1 MIQLSFGCVLN
12 IDLNMRFEEEKVKKR
27 TLFFLSVCAVALN
40 GYVVHADSLEAPSQL
55 VTVPNL
61 PGTGGQLAVVEEA
74 GQMKAV
80 LSNITGE
87 IVGVTGQFKSET
99 NTGKTI
105 AFTIDASGQYVAY
118 LDRTSFSNED
128 QAFTL
133 ALTANLIDGSA
144 HNLDDYSFNWV
155 KVAENTNDDSDLIEK
170 TNATEASKPV
180 SSGTVVDSVEKDS
193 TSSAS
198 ETQSSSTASSS
209 LAATVTD
216 SSNVTSASTLTS
228 TQTTSSVGSQLRSA
242 SLMRIATNSSA
253 QSSAVTKAS
262 QIDQTLELKYTG
274 SINSGE
280 VIKFAVWS
288 DENGQDD
295 IVWYNADQTGAAYA
309 DLRKHRDY
317 GKYNIHTY
325 VNRNGKM
332 VYLNEIVVDVK
343 ASGTVTISN
352 VDSQT
357 GSFDVTISNMTA
369 PRGLTKV
376 YVPTW
381 TEAGGQDDIVWH
393 EAERQTD
400 GTYLAKITKSAH
412 KNGTGK
418 YISHVY
424 YQSLDGSVTGIGATT
439 ATIQELKASG
449 TVTAINV
456 NDQAGS
462 YEVKIS
468 NVIAPKGLNKVYVP
482 TWTEAGGQ
490 DDIVWHEAE
499 RQTDGTYLAKITKSA
514 HKNGT
519 GKYISHVYYQSL
531 DGSVTGIGATTAT
544 IQELKA
550 SGTIS
555 ISNVDANAGSFDVT
569 ISNVTAPRGLTKV
582 YVPTW
587 TEAGGQDDIKW
598 YEANRQSDGSYKLT
612 VNKAQHKN
620 EVGNYQVH
628 VYYRGKDGS
637 MTGIGATTVN
647 MPELKASGTVTAIN
661 VNDQAGSYEVKISNV
676 VAPRGLYKV
685 FVPTWT
691 EAGGQDDIVWHE
703 AERQSDGSYLT
714 KITKSAHKNGTGKYI
729 SHVYYQSLDGTLTA
743 IGATSITIQELK
755 ASGTISISN
764 VDANAGS
771 FDVTISNITAP
782 RGLTKVYVPTWTEAG
797 GQDDIKWY
805 EANRQSDG
813 SYKLT
818 VNKAQH
824 KNEVGNYQVHVYYR
838 GEDGNMTGIGA
849 TSVDLPVGGTQVEL
863 PSARSYTI
871 YIDPGHGGVD
881 SGASYGGVYEK
892 NLALSVANKLK
903 ENLIQLGYQVLMTR
917 TADYNVDFKTERSKM
932 ANQSNADL
940 FISIHFNAT
949 GLASSNATGI
959 ETYWYQYDPEY
970 QPKINAAMHNDPTRL
985 AESEIL
991 ANQVQASLISGTGA
1005 VNRGVRRE
1013 TFAVLRETAIPAIL
1027 VELGFMDNPSDLQKI
1042 KEDSYQTK
1050 LANALEQGIDNWY
1063 GAVGSKPTSG
1073 TSTQKKSTEQSQ
1085 MTTSQQSFFNKILPA
1100 IQQVSQKNSIV
1111 TSVMLAQSILE
1122 SGWGTSQ
1129 LATNAYNIFGIKAD
1143 SSWKGN
1149 TYTVQTK
1156 EVVNGKTIT
1165 VEKQFRAYKSLLE
1178 SISDY
1183 GSFFTSTAWRIN
1195 NYASFLK
1202 ATNHETA
1209 LTSLLASGY
1218 ATDPAY
1224 AEKLKSLIQRY
1235 GLDQYDLN

>member
-12 IDLNMRFEEEKVKKR
+12 IDLNMGFEEEKVKKR

-74 GQMKAV
+74 GQMKAI

-128 QAFTL
+128 QEFTL
-133 ALTANLIDGSA
+133 ALTVNLIDGSA

-155 KVAENTNDDSDLIEK
+155 KVAENTDDDSDLIEN
-170 TNATEASKPV
+170 TSATEASKPV

-193 TSSAS
+193 SSSAN

-216 SSNVTSASTLTS
+216 SSKATSASTLTS

-357 GSFDVTISNMTA
+357 GSFDVTISN
-369 PRGLTKV
+369 
-376 YVPTW
+376 
-381 TEAGGQDDIVWH
+381 
-393 EAERQTD
+393 
-400 GTYLAKITKSAH
+400 
-412 KNGTGK
+412 
-418 YISHVY
+418 
-424 YQSLDGSVTGIGATT
+424 
-439 ATIQELKASG
+439 
-449 TVTAINV
+449 
-456 NDQAGS
+456 
-462 YEVKIS
+462 
-468 NVIAPKGLNKVYVP
+468 
-482 TWTEAGGQ
+482 
-490 DDIVWHEAE
+490 
-499 RQTDGTYLAKITKSA
+499 
-514 HKNGT
+514 
-519 GKYISHVYYQSL
+519 
-531 DGSVTGIGATTAT
+531 
-544 IQELKA
+544 
-550 SGTIS
+550 
-555 ISNVDANAGSFDVT
+555 
-569 ISNVTAPRGLTKV
+569 
-582 YVPTW
+582 
-587 TEAGGQDDIKW
+587 
-598 YEANRQSDGSYKLT
+598 
-612 VNKAQHKN
+612 
-620 EVGNYQVH
+620 
-628 VYYRGKDGS
+628 
-637 MTGIGATTVN
+637 
-647 MPELKASGTVTAIN
+647 
-661 VNDQAGSYEVKISNV
+661 
-676 VAPRGLYKV
+676 
-685 FVPTWT
+685 
-691 EAGGQDDIVWHE
+691 
-703 AERQSDGSYLT
+703 
-714 KITKSAHKNGTGKYI
+714 
-729 SHVYYQSLDGTLTA
+729 
-743 IGATSITIQELK
+743 
-755 ASGTISISN
+755 
-764 VDANAGS
+764 
-771 FDVTISNITAP
+771 ITAP

-818 VNKAQH
+818 VNKVNH
-824 KNEVGNYQVHVYYR
+824 KNEVGDYNIHLYYRDESGKLAYITETVVQLPANKISGSLVVSNMDLKTGSFKVRVTNISSPTTISRILVPTWTETNGQDDIKWYVASRESDGSYSITVNKANHKFEIGDYNLHLYYQANDGSLQYVNETVVNLPSAKASGDISVSDINEQNGSFNVRITNVSSPVGLNQVLVPVWTESNGQDDIKWYIANRQTDGSYLLKVNKSQHKSETGKYNIHVYYR
-838 GEDGNMTGIGA
+838 GEDGNLTYVNETTAILPEAKSSGKISVIEKDDVRGIFKVRITDVVAPNTLTNVIIPTWTESAGQDDIKWYEASRQSDGSYLITVNKNQHDFETGIYNVHVYYRDSDGKLIFVGA
-849 TSVDLPVGGTQVEL
+849 TTTELAASKSSGKLSVSSVDSKSGTFSLKVSNIVSSPSLARVEVVVWTQSDASDKKSYSATLQKDGTYSVQVDKSNHNDFYGDYQVSVYYVYSDYKDFVASSVVNL

-903 ENLIQLGYQVLMTR
+903 ANLIQLGYQVLMTR

-932 ANQSNADL
+932 ANQSNADI

-985 AESEIL
+985 AESKIL
-991 ANQVQASLISGTGA
+991 ANQVQASLIGGTGA

-1027 VELGFMDNPSDLQKI
+1027 VELGFMENPSDLQKI
-1042 KEDSYQTK
+1042 KQDSYQTK
-1050 LANALEQGIDNWY
+1050 LANALAQGIDNWY

-1073 TSTQKKSTEQSQ
+1073 TSTQKKSTQQSQ
-1085 MTTSQQSFFNKILPA
+1085 MTTSQQSFFNNILPA

-1129 LATNAYNIFGIKAD
+1129 LATNAHNIFGIKAD

-1183 GSFFTSTAWRIN
+1183 GSFFTSTAWRIK
-1195 NYASFLK
+1195 NYASFLQ
-1202 ATNHETA
+1202 ATNYETA

-1235 GLDQYDLN
+1235 GLDQYDLK

>member
-12 IDLNMRFEEEKVKKR
+12 IDLNMGFEEEKVKKR

-61 PGTGGQLAVVEEA
+61 PGIGGQLAVVEEA

-155 KVAENTNDDSDLIEK
+155 KVAENTNDDSDLIEN

-193 TSSAS
+193 SSSAS

-357 GSFDVTISNMTA
+357 GSFDVTISN
-369 PRGLTKV
+369 
-376 YVPTW
+376 
-381 TEAGGQDDIVWH
+381 
-393 EAERQTD
+393 
-400 GTYLAKITKSAH
+400 
-412 KNGTGK
+412 
-418 YISHVY
+418 
-424 YQSLDGSVTGIGATT
+424 
-439 ATIQELKASG
+439 
-449 TVTAINV
+449 
-456 NDQAGS
+456 
-462 YEVKIS
+462 
-468 NVIAPKGLNKVYVP
+468 
-482 TWTEAGGQ
+482 
-490 DDIVWHEAE
+490 
-499 RQTDGTYLAKITKSA
+499 
-514 HKNGT
+514 
-519 GKYISHVYYQSL
+519 
-531 DGSVTGIGATTAT
+531 
-544 IQELKA
+544 
-550 SGTIS
+550 
-555 ISNVDANAGSFDVT
+555 
-569 ISNVTAPRGLTKV
+569 
-582 YVPTW
+582 
-587 TEAGGQDDIKW
+587 
-598 YEANRQSDGSYKLT
+598 
-612 VNKAQHKN
+612 
-620 EVGNYQVH
+620 
-628 VYYRGKDGS
+628 
-637 MTGIGATTVN
+637 
-647 MPELKASGTVTAIN
+647 
-661 VNDQAGSYEVKISNV
+661 
-676 VAPRGLYKV
+676 
-685 FVPTWT
+685 
-691 EAGGQDDIVWHE
+691 
-703 AERQSDGSYLT
+703 
-714 KITKSAHKNGTGKYI
+714 
-729 SHVYYQSLDGTLTA
+729 
-743 IGATSITIQELK
+743 
-755 ASGTISISN
+755 
-764 VDANAGS
+764 
-771 FDVTISNITAP
+771 ITAP

-818 VNKAQH
+818 VNKVNH
-824 KNEVGNYQVHVYYR
+824 KSEVGNYQVHVYYR
-838 GEDGNMTGIGA
+838 GEDGSMTGIGA
-849 TSVDLPVGGTQVEL
+849 TTVNLPELKASGTVTAINVNDQAGSYEVKISNVVAPKGIRKVFIPTWTEAGGQDDIVWHEAERQSDGSYLAKITKSEHKNGTGKYISHVYYQGLEGTLTAIGATSITLPELKASGTVTAINVNDQAGSYEVKISNVVAPKGIRKIFVPTWTEAGGQDDIVWHEAQLQTDGTYLVKITKSEHKNGIGKYISHVYYQGLDGTLTAIGATSITLPELKTSGTITAINVNDQAGSYEVKISNVIAPKGLNKVYVPTWTEAGDQDDIVWHEAQLQSDGTYLAKITKSEHKNESGIYVSHVYYRMLDGSMLAVGGTQVEL

-903 ENLIQLGYQVLMTR
+903 ANLIQLGYQVLMTR

-991 ANQVQASLISGTGA
+991 ANQVQTSLISGTGA
-1005 VNRGVRRE
+1005 VNRGVRRD

-1027 VELGFMDNPSDLQKI
+1027 VELGFMNNPSDLQKI
-1042 KEDSYQTK
+1042 KQDSYQTK
-1050 LANALEQGIDNWY
+1050 LANALAQGIDNWY

-1183 GSFFTSTAWRIN
+1183 GSFFTSTAWRIK
-1195 NYASFLK
+1195 NYASFLQ
-1202 ATNHETA
+1202 ATNYETA

>member
-1 MIQLSFGCVLN
+1 M
-12 IDLNMRFEEEKVKKR
+12 KKR

-61 PGTGGQLAVVEEA
+61 PGTSGQLTVVEEA
-74 GQMKAV
+74 GQMKAI
-80 LSNITGE
+80 LSNIIGE

-118 LDRTSFSNED
+118 LDRSSFSDED
-128 QAFTL
+128 RTFTL
-133 ALTANLIDGSA
+133 ALTVNLIDGSA

-155 KVAENTNDDSDLIEK
+155 KVADNADDDSDLIEN
-170 TNATEASKPV
+170 TSATETSKPV

-193 TSSAS
+193 SSSAS
-198 ETQSSSTASSS
+198 EIQSSSTASSS

-216 SSNVTSASTLTS
+216 SSNTTSASTMTS

-242 SLMRIATNSSA
+242 SLMRIATNSGT
-253 QSSAVTKAS
+253 QTSAVTKAS

-357 GSFDVTISNMTA
+357 GSFDVTISNITA
-369 PRGLTKV
+369 PRGLTKVFVPTWTEAGGQDDIKWYEANQQSDGSYKLTVNKVNHLSEVGNYQVHVYYRGEDGSMIGIGATTVNLPELKASGTVTAINVNDQAGSYEVKISNVIAPNGLNKV

-393 EAERQTD
+393 EAERQSD
-400 GTYLAKITKSAH
+400 GSYLAKITKSEH

-424 YQSLDGSVTGIGATT
+424 YQGLEGTLTAIGATSIT
-439 ATIQELKASG
+439 LPELKASG
-449 TVTAINV
+449 TVTAINVNDQAGSYEVKISNVVAPKGIRKIFVPTWTEAGGQDDIVWHEAQLQTDGTYLVKITKSEHKNGIGKYISHVYYQGLDGTLTAIGATSITLPELKTSGTITAINV

-482 TWTEAGGQ
+482 TWTEAGDQ
-490 DDIVWHEAE
+490 DDIVWHEA
-499 RQTDGTYLAKITKSA
+499 QLQSDGTYLAKITKSE

-519 GKYISHVYYQSL
+519 GIYVSHVYFRML
-531 DGSVTGIGATTAT
+531 DGSMLA
-544 IQELKA
+544 
-550 SGTIS
+550 
-555 ISNVDANAGSFDVT
+555 
-569 ISNVTAPRGLTKV
+569 
-582 YVPTW
+582 
-587 TEAGGQDDIKW
+587 
-598 YEANRQSDGSYKLT
+598 
-612 VNKAQHKN
+612 
-620 EVGNYQVH
+620 
-628 VYYRGKDGS
+628 
-637 MTGIGATTVN
+637 
-647 MPELKASGTVTAIN
+647 
-661 VNDQAGSYEVKISNV
+661 
-676 VAPRGLYKV
+676 
-685 FVPTWT
+685 
-691 EAGGQDDIVWHE
+691 
-703 AERQSDGSYLT
+703 
-714 KITKSAHKNGTGKYI
+714 
-729 SHVYYQSLDGTLTA
+729 
-743 IGATSITIQELK
+743 
-755 ASGTISISN
+755 
-764 VDANAGS
+764 
-771 FDVTISNITAP
+771 
-782 RGLTKVYVPTWTEAG
+782 
-797 GQDDIKWY
+797 
-805 EANRQSDG
+805 
-813 SYKLT
+813 
-818 VNKAQH
+818 
-824 KNEVGNYQVHVYYR
+824 
-838 GEDGNMTGIGA
+838 
-849 TSVDLPVGGTQVEL
+849 VGGTQVEL

-903 ENLIQLGYQVLMTR
+903 ANLIQLGYQVLMTR
-917 TADYNVDFKTERSKM
+917 TDDFSVDFKTERSQM

-949 GLASSNATGI
+949 GLPSSDATGI

-970 QPKINAAMHNDPTRL
+970 QPKINATMHNDPTRL

-991 ANQVQASLISGTGA
+991 ANQVQTSLISGTGA
-1005 VNRGVRRE
+1005 VNRGVRRD

-1042 KEDSYQTK
+1042 NQDSYQTK
-1050 LANALEQGIDNWY
+1050 LANALAQGIDNWY

-1183 GSFFTSTAWRIN
+1183 GSFFTSTAWRIK
-1195 NYASFLK
+1195 NYASFLQ
-1202 ATNHETA
+1202 ATNYETA

-1224 AEKLKSLIQRY
+1224 AEKLKSLIQQY
-1235 GLDQYDLN
+1235 SLDQYD

>member
-12 IDLNMRFEEEKVKKR
+12 IDLNMGFKEEKVKKR

-155 KVAENTNDDSDLIEK
+155 KVAENTNDDSDLIEN

-193 TSSAS
+193 SSSAS

-216 SSNVTSASTLTS
+216 SSNATSASTLTS

-242 SLMRIATNSSA
+242 SLMRISTNSSA
-253 QSSAVTKAS
+253 QSIAVTKAS

-357 GSFDVTISNMTA
+357 GSFDVTISN
-369 PRGLTKV
+369 
-376 YVPTW
+376 
-381 TEAGGQDDIVWH
+381 
-393 EAERQTD
+393 
-400 GTYLAKITKSAH
+400 
-412 KNGTGK
+412 
-418 YISHVY
+418 
-424 YQSLDGSVTGIGATT
+424 
-439 ATIQELKASG
+439 
-449 TVTAINV
+449 
-456 NDQAGS
+456 
-462 YEVKIS
+462 
-468 NVIAPKGLNKVYVP
+468 
-482 TWTEAGGQ
+482 
-490 DDIVWHEAE
+490 
-499 RQTDGTYLAKITKSA
+499 
-514 HKNGT
+514 
-519 GKYISHVYYQSL
+519 
-531 DGSVTGIGATTAT
+531 
-544 IQELKA
+544 
-550 SGTIS
+550 
-555 ISNVDANAGSFDVT
+555 
-569 ISNVTAPRGLTKV
+569 
-582 YVPTW
+582 
-587 TEAGGQDDIKW
+587 
-598 YEANRQSDGSYKLT
+598 
-612 VNKAQHKN
+612 
-620 EVGNYQVH
+620 
-628 VYYRGKDGS
+628 
-637 MTGIGATTVN
+637 
-647 MPELKASGTVTAIN
+647 
-661 VNDQAGSYEVKISNV
+661 
-676 VAPRGLYKV
+676 
-685 FVPTWT
+685 
-691 EAGGQDDIVWHE
+691 
-703 AERQSDGSYLT
+703 
-714 KITKSAHKNGTGKYI
+714 
-729 SHVYYQSLDGTLTA
+729 
-743 IGATSITIQELK
+743 
-755 ASGTISISN
+755 
-764 VDANAGS
+764 
-771 FDVTISNITAP
+771 ITAP

-818 VNKAQH
+818 VNKVNHKSEVGDYNIHLYYRDESGKLVYITETVVQLPDNKISGSLSVSNMDSKTGSFKVRVTNISSPTTISRILVPTWTETNGQDDIKWYVASRESDGSYSITVNKANHKFEIGDYNLHLYYQANDGSLQYVNETVVNLPSAKASGDISVSDINEQNGSFNVRITNVSSPVGLNQVLVPVWTESNGQDDIKWYIANRQTDGSYLLKVNKSQH
-824 KNEVGNYQVHVYYR
+824 KSEAGKYNIHVYYR
-838 GEDGNMTGIGA
+838 GEDGNLTYVNETTAILPEAKSSGKISVIEKDDVRGIFKVRITNVVAPNTLTNVIIPTWTESAGQDDIKWYEASRQSDGSYLITVNKSQHDFETGIYNVHVYYRDSDGKLIFVGA
-849 TSVDLPVGGTQVEL
+849 TTTELAASKSSGKLSVSSVDSKSGTFSLKVSNIVSSPSLARVEVVVWTQSDASDKKSYSATLQKDGTYSVQIDKSNHNNFYGDYQVSVYYVYSDYKDFVASSVVNL

-903 ENLIQLGYQVLMTR
+903 ANLIQLGYQVLMTR

-991 ANQVQASLISGTGA
+991 ANQVQSSLISGTGV

-1042 KEDSYQTK
+1042 KQDSYQTK
-1050 LANALEQGIDNWY
+1050 LANALAQGIDNWY

-1073 TSTQKKSTEQSQ
+1073 NSRQKKSTEQSQ
-1085 MTTSQQSFFNKILPA
+1085 MTTGQQSFFNNILPA

-1183 GSFFTSTAWRIN
+1183 GSFFTSTAWRIK
-1195 NYASFLK
+1195 NYASFLQ

-1224 AEKLKSLIQRY
+1224 AEKLKSIVQRY

>member
-1 MIQLSFGCVLN
+1 
-12 IDLNMRFEEEKVKKR
+12 
-27 TLFFLSVCAVALN
+27 
-40 GYVVHADSLEAPSQL
+40 
-55 VTVPNL
+55 
-61 PGTGGQLAVVEEA
+61 
-74 GQMKAV
+74 
-80 LSNITGE
+80 
-87 IVGVTGQFKSET
+87 
-99 NTGKTI
+99 
-105 AFTIDASGQYVAY
+105 
-118 LDRTSFSNED
+118 
-128 QAFTL
+128 
-133 ALTANLIDGSA
+133 
-144 HNLDDYSFNWV
+144 
-155 KVAENTNDDSDLIEK
+155 
-170 TNATEASKPV
+170 
-180 SSGTVVDSVEKDS
+180 
-193 TSSAS
+193 
-198 ETQSSSTASSS
+198 
-209 LAATVTD
+209 
-216 SSNVTSASTLTS
+216 
-228 TQTTSSVGSQLRSA
+228 
-242 SLMRIATNSSA
+242 
-253 QSSAVTKAS
+253 
-262 QIDQTLELKYTG
+262 
-274 SINSGE
+274 
-280 VIKFAVWS
+280 
-288 DENGQDD
+288 
-295 IVWYNADQTGAAYA
+295 
-309 DLRKHRDY
+309 
-317 GKYNIHTY
+317 
-325 VNRNGKM
+325 
-332 VYLNEIVVDVK
+332 
-343 ASGTVTISN
+343 
-352 VDSQT
+352 
-357 GSFDVTISNMTA
+357 
-369 PRGLTKV
+369 
-376 YVPTW
+376 
-381 TEAGGQDDIVWH
+381 
-393 EAERQTD
+393 
-400 GTYLAKITKSAH
+400 
-412 KNGTGK
+412 
-418 YISHVY
+418 
-424 YQSLDGSVTGIGATT
+424 
-439 ATIQELKASG
+439 
-449 TVTAINV
+449 
-456 NDQAGS
+456 
-462 YEVKIS
+462 
-468 NVIAPKGLNKVYVP
+468 
-482 TWTEAGGQ
+482 
-490 DDIVWHEAE
+490 
-499 RQTDGTYLAKITKSA
+499 
-514 HKNGT
+514 
-519 GKYISHVYYQSL
+519 
-531 DGSVTGIGATTAT
+531 
-544 IQELKA
+544 
-550 SGTIS
+550 IS

-569 ISNVTAPRGLTKV
+569 ISNITAPRGLTKV

-598 YEANRQSDGSYKLT
+598 HEANRQSDGSYKLT

-691 EAGGQDDIVWHE
+691 ETGGQDDIVWHE
-703 AERQSDGSYLT
+703 AQLQSDGTYLA
-714 KITKSAHKNGTGKYI
+714 KITKSEHKNGSGIYV
-729 SHVYYQSLDGTLTA
+729 SHVYYRMLDGSMLA
-743 IGATSITIQELK
+743 
-755 ASGTISISN
+755 
-764 VDANAGS
+764 
-771 FDVTISNITAP
+771 
-782 RGLTKVYVPTWTEAG
+782 
-797 GQDDIKWY
+797 
-805 EANRQSDG
+805 
-813 SYKLT
+813 
-818 VNKAQH
+818 
-824 KNEVGNYQVHVYYR
+824 
-838 GEDGNMTGIGA
+838 
-849 TSVDLPVGGTQVEL
+849 VGGTQVEL

-871 YIDPGHGGVD
+871 YVDPGHGGVD

-949 GLASSNATGI
+949 GSKVTSTGI

-970 QPKINAAMHNDPTRL
+970 QPKINAVMHNDPTRL

-1050 LANALEQGIDNWY
+1050 LANALAQGIDNWY
-1063 GAVGSKPTSG
+1063 GPVGGKPTSG

-1085 MTTSQQSFFNKILPA
+1085 MTTGQQSFFNNILPA

-1183 GSFFTSTAWRIN
+1183 GSFFTSTAWRIK
-1195 NYASFLK
+1195 NYASFLQ

-1235 GLDQYDLN
+1235 GLNQYDLN

>member
-12 IDLNMRFEEEKVKKR
+12 IDLNMGFEEEKVKKR
-27 TLFFLSVCAVALN
+27 TLFFLSVCAVALS

-61 PGTGGQLAVVEEA
+61 PGTGGQLTVVEEA
-74 GQMKAV
+74 GQMKAI

-87 IVGVTGQFKSET
+87 IVGVTGQFKSEM

-118 LDRTSFSNED
+118 LDRSSFSDED
-128 QAFTL
+128 RTFTL
-133 ALTANLIDGSA
+133 ALTVNLIDGSA
-144 HNLDDYSFNWV
+144 RNLDDYSFNWV
-155 KVAENTNDDSDLIEK
+155 KVAENTDDDSDLIEN
-170 TNATEASKPV
+170 TSATEASKPV

-193 TSSAS
+193 SSSAS
-198 ETQSSSTASSS
+198 ETQSSSTANSS

-216 SSNVTSASTLTS
+216 SSNATTASTLTS

-242 SLMRIATNSSA
+242 SLMRIATNSGT
-253 QSSAVTKAS
+253 QTSAVTKAS

-357 GSFDVTISNMTA
+357 GSFDVTISNITA

-381 TEAGGQDDIVWH
+381 TEAGGQDDIKWY
-393 EAERQTD
+393 EANRQSD
-400 GTYLAKITKSAH
+400 GSYKLTVNKINHKSEVG
-412 KNGTGK
+412 N
-418 YISHVY
+418 YQVHVY
-424 YQSLDGSVTGIGATT
+424 YRGEDGSMTGIGATT
-439 ATIQELKASG
+439 VNLPELKESG

-499 RQTDGTYLAKITKSA
+499 RQSDGSYLAKITKSE

-519 GKYISHVYYQSL
+519 GKYISHVYYQGL
-531 DGSVTGIGATTAT
+531 EGTLTAIGAT
-544 IQELKA
+544 
-550 SGTIS
+550 S
-555 ISNVDANAGSFDVT
+555 IT
-569 ISNVTAPRGLTKV
+569 L
-582 YVPTW
+582 
-587 TEAGGQDDIKW
+587 
-598 YEANRQSDGSYKLT
+598 
-612 VNKAQHKN
+612 
-620 EVGNYQVH
+620 
-628 VYYRGKDGS
+628 
-637 MTGIGATTVN
+637 
-647 MPELKASGTVTAIN
+647 PELKASGTVTAIN

-676 VAPRGLYKV
+676 VAPKGIRKI

-703 AERQSDGSYLT
+703 AQLQTDGTYLV
-714 KITKSAHKNGTGKYI
+714 KITKSEHKNGIGKYI
-729 SHVYYQSLDGTLTA
+729 SHVYYQGLDGTLTA
-743 IGATSITIQELK
+743 IGATSITLPELK
-755 ASGTISISN
+755 TSGTITAINVNDQAGSYEVKISN
-764 VDANAGS
+764 V
-771 FDVTISNITAP
+771 IAP
-782 RGLTKVYVPTWTEAG
+782 KGLNKVYVPTWTEAG
-797 GQDDIKWY
+797 DQDDIVWH
-805 EANRQSDG
+805 EAQLQSDG
-813 SYKLT
+813 TYLAKITKSE
-818 VNKAQH
+818 H
-824 KNEVGNYQVHVYYR
+824 KNESGIYVSHVYYR
-838 GEDGNMTGIGA
+838 MLDGSMLA
-849 TSVDLPVGGTQVEL
+849 VGGTQVEL

-903 ENLIQLGYQVLMTR
+903 ANLIQLGYQVLMTR
-917 TADYNVDFKTERSKM
+917 TADYNVDFKTERSQM

-949 GLASSNATGI
+949 GLPSSDATGI

-991 ANQVQASLISGTGA
+991 ANQVQTSLISGTGA
-1005 VNRGVRRE
+1005 VNRGVRRD

-1042 KEDSYQTK
+1042 NQDSYQTK
-1050 LANALEQGIDNWY
+1050 LANALAQGIDNWY

-1183 GSFFTSTAWRIN
+1183 GSFFTSTAWRIK
-1195 NYASFLK
+1195 NYASFLQ
-1202 ATNHETA
+1202 ATNYETA

-1224 AEKLKSLIQRY
+1224 AEKLKSLIQQY
-1235 GLDQYDLN
+1235 GLDQYD

>member
-1 MIQLSFGCVLN
+1 MIQLSFGVVLN
-12 IDLNMRFEEEKVKKR
+12 IDLNMGFEEEKVKKR

-61 PGTGGQLAVVEEA
+61 PGTGGQLTVVEEA
-74 GQMKAV
+74 GQMKAI

-133 ALTANLIDGSA
+133 ALTVNLIDGSA

-155 KVAENTNDDSDLIEK
+155 TVAENTNDDSDLIEN
-170 TNATEASKPV
+170 TSVTETSKPA

-193 TSSAS
+193 SSSAS
-198 ETQSSSTASSS
+198 ETQSSSTASFS

-343 ASGTVTISN
+343 VSGTVTISN

-357 GSFDVTISNMTA
+357 GSFDVHITNVSA

-376 YVPTW
+376 
-381 TEAGGQDDIVWH
+381 
-393 EAERQTD
+393 
-400 GTYLAKITKSAH
+400 L
-412 KNGTGK
+412 
-418 YISHVY
+418 
-424 YQSLDGSVTGIGATT
+424 
-439 ATIQELKASG
+439 
-449 TVTAINV
+449 
-456 NDQAGS
+456 
-462 YEVKIS
+462 
-468 NVIAPKGLNKVYVP
+468 
-482 TWTEAGGQ
+482 
-490 DDIVWHEAE
+490 
-499 RQTDGTYLAKITKSA
+499 
-514 HKNGT
+514 
-519 GKYISHVYYQSL
+519 
-531 DGSVTGIGATTAT
+531 
-544 IQELKA
+544 
-550 SGTIS
+550 
-555 ISNVDANAGSFDVT
+555 
-569 ISNVTAPRGLTKV
+569 
-582 YVPTW
+582 VPTW

-612 VNKAQHKN
+612 VNKVNHKS

-628 VYYRGKDGS
+628 VYYRGEDGS
-637 MTGIGATTVN
+637 MIGIGATTVN
-647 MPELKASGTVTAIN
+647 LPALKASGTVTAIN
-661 VNDQAGSYEVKISNV
+661 LNDQAGSYEVKISNV
-676 VAPRGLYKV
+676 VAPKGIRKV
-685 FVPTWT
+685 FIPTWT

-703 AERQSDGSYLT
+703 AERQSDGSYLA

-729 SHVYYQSLDGTLTA
+729 SHVYFQGLDGSMTG
-743 IGATSITIQELK
+743 IGATTATIQELK
-755 ASGTISISN
+755 ASGTVTAINVNDQPGGYEVKISN
-764 VDANAGS
+764 V
-771 FDVTISNITAP
+771 VAP
-782 RGLTKVYVPTWTEAG
+782 
-797 GQDDIKWY
+797 
-805 EANRQSDG
+805 
-813 SYKLT
+813 
-818 VNKAQH
+818 
-824 KNEVGNYQVHVYYR
+824 
-838 GEDGNMTGIGA
+838 
-849 TSVDLPVGGTQVEL
+849 VEL

-881 SGASYGGVYEK
+881 SGASYGGVQEK
-892 NLALSVANKLK
+892 NLTLSVANQLK
-903 ENLIQLGYQVLMTR
+903 ANLIQLGYQVLMTR

-949 GLASSNATGI
+949 GLPSSNATGI

-991 ANQVQASLISGTGA
+991 ANQVQASLISETGA

-1013 TFAVLRETAIPAIL
+1013 SFAVLRETAIPAIL
-1027 VELGFMDNPSDLQKI
+1027 VELGFMSNPSDLQKI
-1042 KEDSYQTK
+1042 KEDAYQTK
-1050 LANALEQGIDNWY
+1050 LANALAQGIDNWY
-1063 GAVGSKPTSG
+1063 GAVGGKPTSG
-1073 TSTQKKSTEQSQ
+1073 TSIQKKSTEQSQ
-1085 MTTSQQSFFNKILPA
+1085 MTTSQQSFFNNILPA
-1100 IQQVSQKNSIV
+1100 IQQVSQNKGIV
-1111 TSVMLAQSILE
+1111 TSVALAQSILE

-1129 LATNAYNIFGIKAD
+1129 LAKNANNIFGIKAD

-1183 GSFFTSTAWRIN
+1183 GSFFTSTAWRTK
-1195 NYASFLK
+1195 NYASFLQ
-1202 ATNHETA
+1202 ATNYETA